1 MLMAGIRPFTA
12 SWETTTLA
20 GDGSNPATVPVSG

>member
-1 MLMAGIRPFTA
+1 MVIAGISPFTA

-20 GDGSNPATVPVSG
+20 GDGSNPTIVPVSG